1 MVISE
6 RKPME
11 EILGFLK
18 GCEKVIL
25 VGCGQCASA
34 CKVGGAPE
42 IEEMTALLEAEGKT
56 VLGSVIPDSTC
67 NLLLNKK
74 ELKSVKEQLKE
85 ADAVLSLACGDGTQT
100 IMKNTKKQN
109 IPVYP
114 ANNTMFIGEVERVGK
129 FEEACKACGECELG
143 WTGGICPVTMCA
155 KGLVNGACGGAK
167 NGKCEVSPDN
177 DCAWVLIYERLKELG
192 QLDNLKEVRP
202 PKDYSKQLNPRRLDA
217 NKKASAEA

>member
-18 GCEKVIL
+18 GCEKIVL

-42 IEEMTALLEAEGKT
+42 KEEMTALLEAEGKK
-56 VLGSVIPDSTC
+56 VLGHVMPDSTC

-74 ELKSVKEQLKE
+74 ELKSVKEELKE

-109 IPVYP
+109 IPFLAPPQAPFTKPLAHIVTGHIP
-114 ANNTMFIGEVERVGK
+114 PVHPSSHSPHALQASSNLPTLSTSPINIVLVLLLLQFLLNT
-129 FEEACKACGECELG
+129 L
-143 WTGGICPVTMCA
+143 
-155 KGLVNGACGGAK
+155 
-167 NGKCEVSPDN
+167 
-177 DCAWVLIYERLKELG
+177 
-192 QLDNLKEVRP
+192 
-202 PKDYSKQLNPRRLDA
+202 
-217 NKKASAEA
+217 

>member
-56 VLGSVIPDSTC
+56 VLGSVLPDSTC

-74 ELKSVKEQLKE
+74 ELKSVKEELKQ

-155 KGLVNGACGGAK
+155 K
-167 NGKCEVSPDN
+167 
-177 DCAWVLIYERLKELG
+177 
-192 QLDNLKEVRP
+192 
-202 PKDYSKQLNPRRLDA
+202 
-217 NKKASAEA
+217 

>member
-18 GCEKVIL
+18 GCEKIVL

-42 IEEMTALLEAEGKT
+42 IEEMTALLEAEGKK
-56 VLGSVIPDSTC
+56 VLGHVMPDSTC

-74 ELKSVKEQLKE
+74 ELKSVKEELKQ
-85 ADAVLSLACGDGTQT
+85 ADAILSLACGDSTQT

-129 FEEACKACGECELG
+129 FEEACKACGKCVAACPRKLIEIVPYDMKHLVKCNSKDKGKDVMKACKVGCIGCKMCEKACQFDAVKVLDNVAHIDPEKC
-143 WTGGICPVTMCA
+143 TGC
-155 KGLVNGACGGAK
+155 GACAAK
-167 NGKCEVSPDN
+167 C
-177 DCAWVLIYERLKELG
+177 
-192 QLDNLKEVRP
+192 
-202 PKDYSKQLNPRRLDA
+202 PKKVIL
-217 NKKASAEA
+217 

>member
-56 VLGSVIPDSTC
+56 VLGSVLPDSTC

-74 ELKSVKEQLKE
+74 ELKSVKEELKQ

-129 FEEACKACGECELG
+129 FEEACKACGKCVAACPRKLIEIVPYDMKHLVKCNSKDKGKDVMKACKVGCIGCKMCEKACQFDAVKVLDNVAHIDPEKC
-143 WTGGICPVTMCA
+143 TGC
-155 KGLVNGACGGAK
+155 GACAAK
-167 NGKCEVSPDN
+167 C
-177 DCAWVLIYERLKELG
+177 
-192 QLDNLKEVRP
+192 
-202 PKDYSKQLNPRRLDA
+202 PKKVIS
-217 NKKASAEA
+217 

>member
-18 GCEKVIL
+18 GCEKIVL

-42 IEEMTALLEAEGKT
+42 IEEMTALLEAEGKK
-56 VLGSVIPDSTC
+56 VLGHVMPDSTC

-74 ELKSVKEQLKE
+74 ELKSVKEELKE

-129 FEEACKACGECELG
+129 FQRSL
-143 WTGGICPVTMCA
+143 
-155 KGLVNGACGGAK
+155 
-167 NGKCEVSPDN
+167 
-177 DCAWVLIYERLKELG
+177 
-192 QLDNLKEVRP
+192 
-202 PKDYSKQLNPRRLDA
+202 
-217 NKKASAEA
+217 

>member
-18 GCEKVIL
+18 GCEKIVL

-42 IEEMTALLEAEGKT
+42 IEEMTALLEAEGKK
-56 VLGSVIPDSTC
+56 VLGHVMPDSTC

-74 ELKSVKEQLKE
+74 ELKSVKEELKE

-129 FEEACKACGECELG
+129 FEEACKACGKCVAACPRKLIEIVPYDMKHLVKCNSKDKGKDVMKACKVGCIGCKMCEKACQFDAVKVLDNVAHIDPEKC
-143 WTGGICPVTMCA
+143 TGC
-155 KGLVNGACGGAK
+155 GACAAK
-167 NGKCEVSPDN
+167 C
-177 DCAWVLIYERLKELG
+177 
-192 QLDNLKEVRP
+192 
-202 PKDYSKQLNPRRLDA
+202 PKKVIL
-217 NKKASAEA
+217 